1 MDVKKVFSMLSLFQ
15 IRWVVESANA
25 RIKNFKWL
33 DRVLP
38 TNQVP
43 FIGDYVRIVC
53 AISNRYFPA
62 LGRTVNEDD
71 DIQLAREMQ
80 QKSTEVLQLCPFFAH

>member
-1 MDVKKVFSMLSLFQ
+1 MLEL
-15 IRWVVESANA
+15 
-25 RIKNFKWL
+25 
-33 DRVLP
+33 RVIP
-38 TNQVP
+38 TNQVL
-43 FIGDYVRIVC
+43 FIGDCVRIVC

>member
-1 MDVKKVFSMLSLFQ
+1 MLEL
-15 IRWVVESANA
+15 
-25 RIKNFKWL
+25 
-33 DRVLP
+33 RVIP

-53 AISNRYFPA
+53 AISNRYFPV
-62 LGRTVNEDD
+62 LGRTINEDD

>member
-1 MDVKKVFSMLSLFQ
+1 VKKVFSVLSLFQ

-38 TNQVP
+38 TDQVP
-43 FIGDYVRIVC
+43 FIVRIAC
-53 AISNRYFPA
+53 AISNRYCPA

-71 DIQLAREMQ
+71 DIQLEKKNA
-80 QKSTEVLQLCPFFAH
+80 TEVYRGITTFSLYTAAL

>member
-1 MDVKKVFSMLSLFQ
+1 M
-15 IRWVVESANA
+15 RWVVELTNA

-33 DRVLP
+33 DRGLP
-38 TNQVP
+38 IDQVP
-43 FIGDYVRIVC
+43 FIGDYVRIAC
-53 AISNRYFPA
+53 AISNRYCPA

-71 DIQLAREMQ
+71 DIQLARQMQ